1 MRILGFSGRIA
12 YICGMSK
19 KITRLKETLDTLASY
34 QGDDPYMVSL
44 KDRFVVRNTG
54 FPNSFEMDYVLA
66 NKDYVPRRVDKVA
79 ELSEWYAQ
87 KMREKWDIPFVPRRV
102 LVGYVFGE
110 TENFVHCYLK
120 YKRNME
126 RGVSAMIPRKAL
138 ITDLFA
144 EDYESLEVDF
154 DKYDRLSTEKDPG
167 RKLRDHQKTAVKF
180 LLSRKKCVLA
190 DGMGLGKTTSLIV
203 AALEGGFDRVVV
215 VCPASVKT
223 TWRKEFS
230 WYVDPGRVS
239 IVEGAAGMT
248 KAELERFCGY
258 EPGASGMKAS
268 ELRGLAKSMTKWKDN
283 DFVIINYDILDDVYT
298 VPLTRSKANVDAA
311 AAKSPLLGYF
321 MSGKKRLL
329 IVDEAHRLSNNTSI
343 RYKVLQDLI
352 KRAAPDGIYL
362 ATGTPITNRPLN
374 FYHVLKL
381 ISHPVTKDWSFYVQN
396 FCDARQIPAKGQ
408 KKFWTDA
415 YLKKVR
421 KPDWYSL
428 TSKEKD
434 DLKQYIRDHAKMIWL
449 TNGASNLDELRERVK
464 TVYLRRVKEDIP
476 GMVRKSVSVRYYD
489 MTMAQLMEYNK
500 LWDDYEAAQRNMG
513 KDDASL
519 NRDLLEGALLRQY
532 VSKIMVPY
540 TETLVDELLEDGEKV
555 IIACAFDKE
564 LYTLQEYYGD
574 KCVIYNG
581 KMSAKQKDRA
591 QDAFMNDPAI
601 KVFIGNI
608 EAAGV
613 GLTLTSSRYVVF
625 NNMSFVPS
633 DNDQMMDRVH
643 RLSQSNDVEII
654 FQIFSDTIYEHIWD
668 VVMSKQYVIDNVI
681 KKEEEK

>member
-1 MRILGFSGRIA
+1 
-12 YICGMSK
+12 MSK

-54 FPNSFEMDYVLA
+54 FPNTFEMDYVLA

-79 ELSEWYAQ
+79 ELSEWYAK

-329 IVDEAHRLSNNTSI
+329 IVDEAHRLSNNT
-343 RYKVLQDLI
+343 R
-352 KRAAPDGIYL
+352 
-362 ATGTPITNRPLN
+362 
-374 FYHVLKL
+374 
-381 ISHPVTKDWSFYVQN
+381 SFYVQN